1 VLGPVETAPRCARA
15 TLTASL
21 TLWGLRHL
29 QEAGEAIASELVTNA
44 VAASREA
51 APAGIEPRD
60 VVFRLTVRG
69 GELCLRVWDP
79 HPTPPLPEPSLPD
92 DLSEHGRGL
101 FIVGALSERWG
112 WYPGRDGGK
121 HVWATIPIHAGPGR
135 PGTT

>member
-1 VLGPVETAPRCARA
+1 VLGAVETAPGCARA

-29 QEAGEAIASELVTNA
+29 QEAGEAIASELVANA
-44 VAASREA
+44 VAASRQA

-60 VVFRLTVRG
+60 VVFRLTVRS

-79 HPTPPLPEPSLPD
+79 DPTPPPAEPSLPD

-101 FIVGALSERWG
+101 FIVSTLSERWG

-121 HVWATIPIHAGPGR
+121 HVWASIAIDAWPSAAD
-135 PGTT
+135 